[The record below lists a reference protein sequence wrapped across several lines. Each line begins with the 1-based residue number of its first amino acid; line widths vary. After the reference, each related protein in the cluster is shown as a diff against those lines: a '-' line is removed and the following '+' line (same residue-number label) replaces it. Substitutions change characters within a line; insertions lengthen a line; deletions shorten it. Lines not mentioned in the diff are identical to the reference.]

1 MKLLILCLSALLT
14 LQACAEEQT
23 KWLVLEFVNEQNE
36 GTYAKIRFTE
46 SFFKKE
52 KGKRGVVC
60 QTLKAK
66 DKSKTRYYW
75 AGNTIAINTSLN
87 PESRGE
93 EAGVISFKD
102 LDTVYAFNSYSI
114 ESEDGGYKSH
124 DMAIF
129 SEKNFRE
136 DRRGGDKG
144 APEFE
149 VIPEVSISKLK
160 DIKVTNS
167 FYCAMYDKKGN
178 PVDP

>member
-1 MKLLILCLSALLT
+1 MKLLILCLTALLS

-23 KWLVLEFVNEQNE
+23 KWLVLEFVNEHNE
-36 GTYAKIRFTE
+36 GTYAKIKFTE

-87 PESRGE
+87 PDSRGVE
-93 EAGVISFKD
+93 GGVISFKD
-102 LDTVYAFNSYSI
+102 LDTVYAFNSY
-114 ESEDGGYKSH
+114 EVPSEEAYSSH
-124 DMAIF
+124 RLAVL
-129 SEKNFRE
+129 SENNFRD
-136 DRRGGDKG
+136 DRRGNVYGS
-144 APEFE
+144 PEFE
-149 VIPEVSISKLK
+149 AIPEVTISKLK
-160 DIKVTNS
+160 DIKVSNS
-167 FYCAMYDKKGN
+167 FYCAMYDKNGN